1 MPLDQVDVDKM
12 NNKDEA
18 EMSFLDHLEA
28 LRWHL
33 VRSIVAIFVIA
44 IISFIFSDIV
54 IETLL
59 YGPKEKWFP
68 TYQFICSISED
79 LCFYCPEFK
88 LNQIELGEVFFTHIK
103 VSIIFGFVVV
113 FPYVF
118 WEIWRFVKPALHDHE
133 LRAARGMVLT
143 CSSLFISGVLFGYF
157 IIAPFATTFLTNYS
171 LNLGVDTTTS
181 MASYSNYLIM
191 YTIPTGIVFQ
201 LPVVMYFL
209 TKVGLVTPEF
219 LKKYRRHAAVIILVM
234 AAIITPPDVMTQF
247 LIGIPLYFLYEV
259 SIIIS
264 RRVIKK
270 DAEKEKSESLSKT

>member
-1 MPLDQVDVDKM
+1 MALDQVDVDSLDKE
-12 NNKDEA
+12 EA

-33 VRSIVAIFVIA
+33 VRSVVAILVIA
-44 IISFIFSDIV
+44 IISFIADDFV
-54 IETLL
+54 IQTLL

-68 TYQFICSISED
+68 TYQFICGISED

-103 VSIIFGFVVV
+103 ISIIFGFIVA

-118 WEIWRFVKPALHDHE
+118 WEVWRFVKPALHDDE
-133 LRAARGMVLT
+133 LKAARGIVFT
-143 CSSLFISGVLFGYF
+143 CSTLFLFGVLFGYF

-171 LNLGVDTTTS
+171 LNLNVDTTTS
-181 MASYSNYLIM
+181 MASYSNYIIM
-191 YTIPTGIVFQ
+191 YTLPTGLVFE
-201 LPVVMYFL
+201 LPLVMYFL

-219 LKKYRRHAAVIILVM
+219 LKTYRRHAAVIILVM

-247 LIGIPLYFLYEV
+247 LIGVPLYFLYEV

-264 RRVIKK
+264 RRVLKK
-270 DAEKEKSESLSKT
+270 EAEKEKTESITKT

>member
-1 MPLDQVDVDKM
+1 MALDQVDVDSLDKE
-12 NNKDEA
+12 EA

-33 VRSIVAIFVIA
+33 VRAIVAILVIA
-44 IISFIFSDIV
+44 IISFIAKDFV
-54 IETLL
+54 MFTLL

-68 TYQFICSISED
+68 TYEFICGISES
-79 LCFYCPEFK
+79 LCFYCPEFQ
-88 LNQIELGEVFFTHIK
+88 LNPREVGEAFFTHIK
-103 VSIIFGFVVV
+103 VSIIFGFIVA

-118 WEIWRFVKPALHDHE
+118 WEMWRFIKPALHDHE
-133 LRAARGMVLT
+133 LRAARGVVFT
-143 CSSLFISGVLFGYF
+143 CSTLFLAGVLFGYF

-171 LNLGVDTTTS
+171 LDLGLKHEPTL
-181 MASYSNYLIM
+181 ASYASYIIM
-191 YTIPTGIVFQ
+191 YTLPTGLVFE
-201 LPVVMYFL
+201 LPLVMYFL

-247 LIGIPLYFLYEV
+247 LIGVPLYFLYEV

-264 RRVIKK
+264 RRVLKK
-270 DAEKEKSESLSKT
+270 EAAKEKSESLTKS